1 MSTQLAHKLR
11 HIREVELAY
20 TETEMAE
27 ALGSEI
33 SGRDVHSYECGERE
47 PSAATVRKYA
57 TLIGISPEIL
67 LDDAREIR
75 PNTGKW

>member
-11 HIREVELAY
+11 HIREIELAY
-20 TETEMAE
+20 TQTEMAA
-27 ALGSEI
+27 ALGSEV
-33 SGRDVHSYECGERE
+33 SGSDVRSYERGERK

-57 TLIGISPEIL
+57 KLIGISPEIL